1 MNKTIPAETPII
13 PVTLIARPM
22 MRFLSAIADL
32 LPPSPPSAKN
42 AQDQGEHDREDDRC
56 HDREIDVDISV
67 RALVLYIAW
76 QKRKSGRDV
85 RPPGSRAPICEPT
98 NEGKS
103 QYCNNEDLQKGIH
116 DAIGDHTIDNSLV
129 VFERGQNIVENR
141 RGGRSAPTIN
151 SSVRTR
157 EYLTTA
163 EIERLMAAARKSS
176 RYGHRDATMILIGY
190 RHGLRASE
198 LCDLQWSQVEL
209 ATGRLHVRRAKN
221 GSPSVHPMQGDEI
234 RALRRLQREQG
245 LSSHVFMTERDGP
258 MTPKAFHALFDRIGA
273 RAKMQF
279 PIHPHMLRHGCGYA
293 LTNAGHDTRALQA
306 WLGHKN
312 IQHTVRY
319 TELAPDRFKDFW
331 R

>member
-1 MNKTIPAETPII
+1 MALRMHVAALRPDDREAKAGISKRLPSIPKREARRLACFLEGRERRFRPR
-13 PVTLIARPM
+13 PGLHRQTL
-22 MRFLSAIADL
+22 LEKDS
-32 LPPSPPSAKN
+32 
-42 AQDQGEHDREDDRC
+42 HDRWACSGQVAIDTSVDT
-56 HDREIDVDISV
+56 REEK
-67 RALVLYIAW
+67 L
-76 QKRKSGRDV
+76 
-85 RPPGSRAPICEPT
+85 
-98 NEGKS
+98 
-103 QYCNNEDLQKGIH
+103 H
-116 DAIGDHTIDNSLV
+116 NSLV
-129 VFERGQNIVENR
+129 LFEHGQDIVGKR
-141 RGGRSAPTIN
+141 RVGRSAPNTVN

-209 ATGRLHVRRAKN
+209 TTGRLHVRRAKN

-234 RALRRLQREQG
+234 RALRRVQREQKA
-245 LSSHVFMTERDGP
+245 SSHVFMTERDGP
-258 MTPKAFHALFDRIGA
+258 MTPKAFHALFGRIGS
-273 RAKMQF
+273 RAKVQF

-293 LTNAGHDTRALQA
+293 LANAGHDTRALQA

-319 TELAPDRFKDFW
+319 TELAPDRFKNFW